1 VFFHPPEQKLRIVLR
16 FLSVHKHKFH
26 TRINSIKKNQQSA
39 TGVHNK
45 EKPQWGQR
53 GSLEKLERP
62 RSLGI
67 FLIFVS
73 FFFFESAAAASTVSI
88 QKSQRHCHKTK
99 LNGEQGGDG
108 LAWIEGQK
116 LNRPIRSGS
125 GSTFTRI
132 LPTTNIWSMKTTGS
146 KNNNSNNKR
155 HATPTRKISTTL

>member
-1 VFFHPPEQKLRIVLR
+1 VGGFGWVGCVFFHPPERKLRIVLR

-39 TGVHNK
+39 TGIHNK

-108 LAWIEGQK
+108 WLG
-116 LNRPIRSGS
+116 LS
-125 GSTFTRI
+125 
-132 LPTTNIWSMKTTGS
+132 
-146 KNNNSNNKR
+146 
-155 HATPTRKISTTL
+155 

>member
-39 TGVHNK
+39 TGIHNK

-67 FLIFVS
+67 FLIFVT
-73 FFFFESAAAASTVSI
+73 FFFLKVLLLRQLFPSKRASDTVIKRNLMAS
-88 QKSQRHCHKTK
+88 K
-99 LNGEQGGDG
+99 GETVG
-108 LAWIEGQK
+108 
-116 LNRPIRSGS
+116 
-125 GSTFTRI
+125 
-132 LPTTNIWSMKTTGS
+132 
-146 KNNNSNNKR
+146 
-155 HATPTRKISTTL
+155 